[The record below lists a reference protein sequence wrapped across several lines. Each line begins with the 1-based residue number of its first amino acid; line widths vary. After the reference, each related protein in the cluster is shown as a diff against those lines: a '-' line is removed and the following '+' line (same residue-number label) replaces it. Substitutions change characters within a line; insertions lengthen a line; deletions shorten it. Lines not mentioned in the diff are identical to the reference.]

1 MNRPLQPFGFAIS
14 RPREASKACGR
25 VAAGRRPRG
34 RATRAD
40 AMPTSSTYGMAG
52 LRKSTS
58 GSGASSTAGTFGPP
72 PSSPTRAASMRTTP
86 TPNRA
91 RAPRSPY
98 AGVPGAAPS
107 QPRTARARA
116 HPARA
121 RATPP
126 SPPRDAS
133 RSSSVRRRTRPAPN
147 PSGPRPPR
155 RPPRRARA
163 RALAAGESPPRAIP
177 ATPKSPRRAKTPRRR
192 ARTHRRRPPRT
203 ASVARSDSY
212 WAETPTPTPTRRRSL
227 VPASPRRA
235 LPGQMRIPAS
245 FELPVPFPV
254 PVPGRDPDPSSRNV
268 PRRPRFARRPPNRDA
283 RHPPALEK
291 SAPPRGRP
299 GFTTRTP
306 FRSVC
311 SRPRTRAASSRR
323 KPRAPPNARGSW
335 RRFPPNR
342 TRSSR
347 ASPR

>member
-1 MNRPLQPFGFAIS
+1 
-14 RPREASKACGR
+14 
-25 VAAGRRPRG
+25 
-34 RATRAD
+34 
-40 AMPTSSTYGMAG
+40 
-52 LRKSTS
+52 
-58 GSGASSTAGTFGPP
+58 
-72 PSSPTRAASMRTTP
+72 MRTTP

-107 QPRTARARA
+107 QPRTARASASRA
-116 HPARA
+116 GA
-121 RATPP
+121 
-126 SPPRDAS
+126 RDAS
-133 RSSSVRRRTRPAPN
+133 VAT
-147 PSGPRPPR
+147 PR
-155 RPPRRARA
+155 RVSLVERQATYASGAKPVGPASAAASPATRARA
-163 RALAAGESPPRAIP
+163 RSPRANPRP
-177 ATPKSPRRAKTPRRR
+177 APSPRRQRAPDARKPPRRR

-212 WAETPTPTPTRRRSL
+212 WAETPTPTPTTP
-227 VPASPRRA
+227 VPRPRLPSPSSPRSNAHPRVVRT
-235 LPGQMRIPAS
+235 PR
-245 FELPVPFPV
+245 PVPRPRPGPGPGPV
-254 PVPGRDPDPSSRNV
+254 VARV

-335 RRFPPNR
+335 RRFSPNR